1 MSGWDDRGDDGR
13 DIGNQRAAGVM
24 LDPLAKVE
32 VGVLMAVLI
41 SGGEFVMD
49 SQCSR
54 QRGYSQEDQRE
65 GNRQRRAD
73 TPANT
78 NGRKTSGHQW
88 RPF

>member
-1 MSGWDDRGDDGR
+1 
-13 DIGNQRAAGVM
+13 M

-41 SGGEFVMD
+41 SGGKFVMD
-49 SQCSR
+49 SERSR

-65 GNRQRRAD
+65 GDRQPRAD

-78 NGRKTSGHQW
+78 NGRNVRSHQW
-88 RPF
+88 RRF

>member
-1 MSGWDDRGDDGR
+1 
-13 DIGNQRAAGVM
+13 M

-41 SGGEFVMD
+41 SGGKFVMD
-49 SQCSR
+49 SERSR

-73 TPANT
+73 TPVNT
-78 NGRKTSGHQW
+78 NGRKASGHQW
-88 RPF
+88 RRF